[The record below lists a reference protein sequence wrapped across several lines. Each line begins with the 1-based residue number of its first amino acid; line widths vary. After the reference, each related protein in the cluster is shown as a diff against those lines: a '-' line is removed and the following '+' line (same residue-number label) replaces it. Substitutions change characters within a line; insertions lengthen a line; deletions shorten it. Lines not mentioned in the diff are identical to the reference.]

1 MTSDLIFGP
10 PGQEWHY
17 SKSTKTYDLSG
28 GAAKK
33 LTFPTT
39 EGPKETSVTIAPES
53 TALVIV
59 DMQNFFLDSK
69 CMDHPNGLKAVEP
82 TIQLIEKCREAG
94 IQVCSIR
101 QAAAS
106 FLYWPSTNSSLRR
119 SSG

>member
-1 MTSDLIFGP
+1 MISDLIFGP

-28 GAAKK
+28 GAGKK

-94 IQVCSIR
+94 IQVCSIH
-101 QAAAS
+101 QASAS
-106 FLYWPSTNSSLRR
+106 FLYWPSANSSLRR
-119 SSG
+119 PSG